1 MVAGIGFQYV
11 PDSFFNMGR
20 IKVFMILKQ
29 GITGGHGIHQSV
41 VFAPV
46 FIDRKTAPGFACVGA
61 YVTGSPLE
69 QRKLSRREGGWAMNL
84 IVL

>member
-1 MVAGIGFQYV
+1 
-11 PDSFFNMGR
+11 MGR
-20 IKVFMILKQ
+20 IKVFMILNQ

-41 VFAPV
+41 VFAPA

-69 QRKLSRREGGWAMNL
+69 
-84 IVL
+84 